1 MSEKAS
7 EKSEMSELVFASEMM
22 RTRIAPAGSA
32 ASKGERLR
40 NAALALRW
48 KYSRARNVWY
58 ADARVS
64 IKPRELRQIEE
75 MTGVKYGQQEINEV
89 DHLIARADELLGS
102 QGEGFRSALVAA
114 LRQAISA
121 VDRPGIEG

>member
-7 EKSEMSELVFASEMM
+7 EKSEMSELDFASEMM

-32 ASKGERLR
+32 GSKGERLR

-75 MTGVKYGQQEINEV
+75 MTGVKYGQQEVNEV
-89 DHLIARADELLGS
+89 DQLIARADELLGS

-121 VDRPGIEG
+121 VDRPGIGS

>member
-22 RTRIAPAGSA
+22 RNRIAPAGSA
-32 ASKGERLR
+32 GSKGERLR

-89 DHLIARADELLGS
+89 DDLIARADELLGS

-121 VDRPGIEG
+121 VDRPGIER